1 METRPS
7 FFRTSTG
14 FSGAFAAGPPP
25 QPPAPAPE
33 EGVEAEAEAEEG
45 AETKEDD
52 TAEGHTQRNLQS
64 APNQFDRD
72 GTINPPFP

>member
-7 FFRTSTG
+7 FSRTSTG

-25 QPPAPAPE
+25 QPPALDGEVETEAESE
-33 EGVEAEAEAEEG
+33 EEAEA
-45 AETKEDD
+45 KEDD
-52 TAEGHTQRNLQS
+52 AAEDHAQRNS
-64 APNQFDRD
+64 EFAPNQRGGD